1 MKLTRNTARAL
12 FFNLG
17 QVALRKMDSEVLEI
31 VMSNIET
38 LRKVN
43 NEWESMTKELAKVLY
58 GDVEKMTED
67 EREAYS
73 TFMEGIVAYERAVQG
88 NDQTKAN
95 ELREAAK
102 AINADMFKLY
112 EKQLAVLNKL
122 GSAEIEVDIKPV
134 NWVKFSAGII
144 KSNDNWSAFGVDAIF
159 NAMYAK
165 EDEVENDFSELDELL
180 KD

>member
-17 QVALRKMDSEVLEI
+17 QVALREMDSEVLEV
-31 VMSNIET
+31 VMSNFEA
-38 LRKVN
+38 LRKIN
-43 NEWESMTKELAKVLY
+43 EEWETMTKELAKRLY

-67 EREAYS
+67 ERKAYS
-73 TFMEGIVAYERAVQG
+73 TFMEGIVAYERAIQG
-88 NDQTKAN
+88 NDTSKAN
-95 ELREAAK
+95 DLREAAK
-102 AINADMFKLY
+102 AINVDMFKLY
-112 EKQLAVLNKL
+112 EKQIAVLNKL
-122 GSAEIEVDIKPV
+122 NRAEIEVDIKPV
-134 NWVKFSAGII
+134 DKAKFSAGII

-165 EDEVENDFSELDELL
+165 EDEVANDFSELDELL

>member
-1 MKLTRNTARAL
+1 
-12 FFNLG
+12 
-17 QVALRKMDSEVLEI
+17 
-31 VMSNIET
+31 MSNIET

-43 NEWESMTKELAKVLY
+43 NEWKSMTKELARVLY
-58 GDVEKMTED
+58 GDVEKMNDKEK
-67 EREAYS
+67 EAYS
-73 TFMEGIVAYERAVQG
+73 TFMEGIVVYERAIQG
-88 NDQTKAN
+88 NDQAKAN

-112 EKQLAVLNKL
+112 EKQIAVLKKL
-122 GSAEIEVDIKPV
+122 DSAEIDVDIQPV

-144 KSNDNWSAFGVDAIF
+144 KSNDNWSAFDVDAIF

-165 EDEVENDFSELDELL
+165 DDEVANDFSELDELL

>member
-17 QVALRKMDSEVLEI
+17 QVALREMDSEVLEV
-31 VMSNIET
+31 VMSNFEA

-43 NEWESMTKELAKVLY
+43 EEWETMTKELAKRLY

-67 EREAYS
+67 ERKAYS
-73 TFMEGIVAYERAVQG
+73 TFMEGIVAYERAIQG
-88 NDQTKAN
+88 NDQAKAN

-102 AINADMFKLY
+102 AINADLFKLY
-112 EKQLAVLNKL
+112 EKQIAVLNKL
-122 GSAEIEVDIKPV
+122 NRAEIDVDIKPV
-134 NWVKFSAGII
+134 DKAKFSAGII
-144 KSNDNWSAFGVDAIF
+144 KSNDKWSAFGVDAIF

-165 EDEVENDFSELDELL
+165 EDVAENDFSELDELL